1 MYCTE
6 ILNVLPRVSGHK
18 TVGNVSVI
26 EFSSRV
32 SLFLLLFCCGDHF
45 FYQARNREGKIVC
58 EIDRLRC
65 FNSAAL

>member
-32 SLFLLLFCCGDHF
+32 SLFLLLF
-45 FYQARNREGKIVC
+45 
-58 EIDRLRC
+58 
-65 FNSAAL
+65 